1 MNVSTTRAAE
11 PAAVHAWSMVAV
23 GFVAQG
29 VAYGMTFGMAGTFI
43 GPATDEFTASRA
55 ATSLGPSLVALL
67 HGLLGPVVG
76 VWLARH
82 AVRPVLLLG
91 AVLMAA
97 AFGVMHVSR
106 DVWTF
111 SLAYGLLGGAAVSC
125 LGVTPVTALVTRW
138 FPERHGRALGFAFMP
153 IFVTLLPPIAGH
165 INVHYGWR
173 TTALL
178 AALASLALLP
188 LFALVREPASGQA
201 GVVAERMAPAEQP
214 ALASRDRF
222 RPDAA
227 FWLLAAAVGI
237 FDGSAITMITHVIP
251 YATEAGIDYQ
261 RATLLVS
268 VMGLCGLA
276 GAPLLGTLADR
287 IGGALALALVAVLLA
302 IGWTPYLFDPPFAVL
317 AAAMA
322 LLGFCGGA
330 FAALLSTA
338 LASRFQGAALAPA
351 VGVAVLVALPFNFVL
366 PLLAGYLHDV
376 TGTYRATFT
385 YQIVMFLF
393 AFVMLR
399 AAAGRTRPNP
409 PLTAPASRRS

>member
-1 MNVSTTRAAE
+1 
-11 PAAVHAWSMVAV
+11 MVGI
-23 GFVAQG
+23 GFIAQG

-43 GPATDEFTASRA
+43 GPATDEFTATRA
-55 ATSLGPSLVALL
+55 STSLGPSLVALL
-67 HGLLGPVVG
+67 HGLLGPLVG
-76 VWLARH
+76 IWLARH
-82 AVRPVLLLG
+82 TVRPVLLTG
-91 AVLMAA
+91 ALLMAA
-97 AFGVMHVSR
+97 AFAVMYVAQ

-138 FPERHGRALGFAFMP
+138 FPQRHGRALGFAFMP
-153 IFVTLLPPIAGH
+153 ILVTLLPPLAGYV
-165 INVHYGWR
+165 NVHHGWR

-178 AALASLALLP
+178 AAGAALVLLP
-188 LFALVREPASGQA
+188 LFMVVREPARARSPPVVDDGAHGASVASGA
-201 GVVAERMAPAEQP
+201 AAHG
-214 ALASRDRF
+214 ASAASGAAAHGARF

-251 YATEAGIDYQ
+251 YATETGIDYQ
-261 RATLLVS
+261 QATLLIS

-287 IGGALALALVAVLLA
+287 IGGATTLALVAVLLA
-302 IGWTPYLFDPPFAVL
+302 IGWIPYLFVPPFGVL
-317 AAAMA
+317 AAAMG

-338 LASRFQGAALAPA
+338 IASRFQGAALGPA
-351 VGVAVLVALPFNFVL
+351 VGTAVLVALPFNFVL

-376 TGTYRATFT
+376 TGTYRATFS
-385 YQIVMFLF
+385 YQIALFGF
-393 AFVMLR
+393 AFSMLWAVARRERITVR
-399 AAAGRTRPNP
+399 AS
-409 PLTAPASRRS
+409 LRS